1 MIYIVRHGETAWNHL
16 GKIMGRCD
24 EPLNDNGIRQA
35 YEVKEHIDKLK
46 IDLIICSPLLRARQT
61 AEIINED
68 RNLEIILD
76 ERIIERDYGEFDGQ
90 KKDNTDYEDVWNYY
104 LNKQFEKAEN
114 IKVFF
119 DRVYSFLDDIKKRY
133 PDKDILLVCHGGVSM
148 AVECYF
154 TGHIPEGHLNGTGLA
169 LKNCEVRSYSF

>member
-35 YEVKEHIDKLK
+35 YEVKKQIDKIHL
-46 IDLIICSPLLRARQT
+46 DLIICSPLIRAIQT

-68 RNLEIILD
+68 RKLEIIKD

-90 KKDNTDYEDVWNYY
+90 NKNSMDYQDVWNYY

-119 DRVYSFLDDIKKRY
+119 DRIYSFLDDIKKKY

-154 TGHIPEGHLNGTGLA
+154 RHNIPEGHLNGTGLA